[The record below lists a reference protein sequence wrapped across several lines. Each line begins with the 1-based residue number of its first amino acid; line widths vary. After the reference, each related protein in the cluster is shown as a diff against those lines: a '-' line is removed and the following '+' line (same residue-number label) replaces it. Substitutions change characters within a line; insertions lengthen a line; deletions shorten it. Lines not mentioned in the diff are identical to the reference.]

1 MQKLDTYFKCVKTLN
16 SLHGNIKFLEKS
28 KVWLLLL
35 FCKIDHKGE
44 RLVKNT
50 QKLDH
55 MVYG

>member
-16 SLHGNIKFLEKS
+16 SLYSNIKFLEKS
-28 KVWLLLL
+28 KVWILLL
-35 FCKIDHKGE
+35 FSKRDYKGE